1 MLKAVGWVPL
11 QGHSP
16 PFSACSVPPTGR
28 TPGGGSSGEE
38 DWDPGPTAPIPWL
51 HPHLP
56 PGSSHPSLPWPLPHL
71 PDTAAFGSRHPS
83 RSVRDPAQTPGNKPA
98 FMLSWIHPLLCASA
112 GALAGA
118 VLPTVTLVTRLLTI
132 KIMKTKVSFNR
143 QIDT

>member
-16 PFSACSVPPTGR
+16 PFSPCSVPPTGR

-56 PGSSHPSLPWPLPHL
+56 PGSSHPSPTYPTP
-71 PDTAAFGSRHPS
+71 PPS
-83 RSVRDPAQTPGNKPA
+83 GVAIPPGVSGILLRPQEIN
-98 FMLSWIHPLLCASA
+98 PLLCFPGFARFCVP
-112 GALAGA
+112 LTGA
-118 VLPTVTLVTRLLTI
+118 VLRTVTLVTRLLTI